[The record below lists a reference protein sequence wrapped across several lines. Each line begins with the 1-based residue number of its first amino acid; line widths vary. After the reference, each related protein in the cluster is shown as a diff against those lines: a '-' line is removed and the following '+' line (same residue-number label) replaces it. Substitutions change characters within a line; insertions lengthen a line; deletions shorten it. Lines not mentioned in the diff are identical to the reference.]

1 MGAEWRGA
9 EVHCRS
15 SAQVEARGKTA
26 LRGLAVRF
34 VSTRQLLT
42 HGPLDQGIKY
52 NVAGRVAAKQRAV
65 SILTAGFGCGV
76 VSEVTD
82 PALKL
87 SMQQLAVGPVTDEPT
102 PFTLL
107 RKGKLQRGLLVEH
120 KPVDIP
126 DAAHLRAAMVVYARK
141 KVWGVEA
148 NELMPHPPK
157 VGVRASLCRLAACGC
172 VSPVAMACT
181 DDCDTP

>member
-1 MGAEWRGA
+1 M
-9 EVHCRS
+9 
-15 SAQVEARGKTA
+15 
-26 LRGLAVRF
+26 RGLAVRF